1 MKFVKSYK
9 LSLGSTNLTFLLL
22 SMDDILFYNMMTRKI
37 EIVVKLE
44 DVKAI
49 KRLRKGIILKI
60 ND

>member
-1 MKFVKSYK
+1 
-9 LSLGSTNLTFLLL
+9 
-22 SMDDILFYNMMTRKI
+22 MDDILFYNMMTRKI